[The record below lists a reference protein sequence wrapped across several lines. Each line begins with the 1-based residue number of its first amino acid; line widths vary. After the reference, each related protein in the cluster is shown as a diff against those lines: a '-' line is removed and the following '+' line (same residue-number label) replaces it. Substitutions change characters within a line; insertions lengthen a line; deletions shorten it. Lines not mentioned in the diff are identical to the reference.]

1 LLNSDLALTEGSW
14 RNSPGFQDGFPGEV
28 PAELHSTVRLG
39 PIFLAYIALI
49 PLEVLQIFV
58 RFEIFNWAI
67 SIAFVLLLTYT
78 LITIA
83 EKQLR
88 SGPITSWFSP
98 RTERVWLKIDEDDL
112 VVRLPGKREAYRPT
126 KLQWLDSTSFRLME
140 GKMVIHLSFK
150 SSDDASK
157 AASMI
162 STKFFG
168 TQTL

>member
-1 LLNSDLALTEGSW
+1 LLKSGWDLTEGYW
-14 RNSPGFQDGFPGEV
+14 RGSPGFQDGFPGEV
-28 PAELHSTVRLG
+28 PAVLHSTVRLG

-49 PLEVLQIFV
+49 PLEFLQIFV
-58 RFEIFNWAI
+58 RFEILNWAI
-67 SIAFVLLLTYT
+67 SIAFILLLTYT
-78 LITIA
+78 LIRIA
-83 EKQLR
+83 DKQLQ

-98 RTERVWLKIDEDDL
+98 RTEEVWLKIDEEDL

-140 GKMVIHLSFK
+140 GKIVLRLSFK

-157 AASMI
+157 AASMV